1 MAVNP
6 KSMSGQDT
14 LSMHLRAF
22 TERIPPTGSLREM
35 SGDSDLLV
43 HPVHVRYRTKQI
55 LLYPYHSYIRYR
67 SIPKPAVGTIILVV
81 LLKNMFF
88 LISLCFISALG
99 CERPACLVL
108 VVPVVLAV
116 LVVLVVVSS
125 TSSTTS
131 SY

>member
-43 HPVHVRYRTKQI
+43 HPVHVRYRIKPI
-55 LLYPYHSYIRYR
+55 LLYPDYSYISYR
-67 SIPKPAVGTIILVV
+67 SIPKPAVVETATHAHILPGVM
-81 LLKNMFF
+81 L
-88 LISLCFISALG
+88 SRRGPTEA
-99 CERPACLVL
+99 A
-108 VVPVVLAV
+108 
-116 LVVLVVVSS
+116 
-125 TSSTTS
+125 
-131 SY
+131 

>member
-43 HPVHVRYRTKQI
+43 HPVHVRYRIKPI
-55 LLYPYHSYIRYR
+55 LLYPDYSYISYR
-67 SIPKPAVGTIILVV
+67 SIPKPAVAQDQIFAGQTGG
-81 LLKNMFF
+81 
-88 LISLCFISALG
+88 A
-99 CERPACLVL
+99 
-108 VVPVVLAV
+108 
-116 LVVLVVVSS
+116 
-125 TSSTTS
+125 
-131 SY
+131 

>member
-43 HPVHVRYRTKQI
+43 HPVHVRYRIKQI

-67 SIPKPAVGTIILVV
+67 SIPKPSVPLVELGTAVA
-81 LLKNMFF
+81 
-88 LISLCFISALG
+88 S
-99 CERPACLVL
+99 
-108 VVPVVLAV
+108 
-116 LVVLVVVSS
+116 
-125 TSSTTS
+125 
-131 SY
+131 

>member
-43 HPVHVRYRTKQI
+43 HPVHVRYRIKPI
-55 LLYPYHSYIRYR
+55 LLYPDYSYISYR
-67 SIPKPAVGTIILVV
+67 SIPKPAVARIDTTGST
-81 LLKNMFF
+81 
-88 LISLCFISALG
+88 
-99 CERPACLVL
+99 
-108 VVPVVLAV
+108 VPCWKADARRVRLRSR
-116 LVVLVVVSS
+116 LF
-125 TSSTTS
+125 
-131 SY
+131 

>member
-43 HPVHVRYRTKQI
+43 HPVHVRYRIKPI
-55 LLYPYHSYIRYR
+55 LLYPDYSYISYR
-67 SIPKPAVGTIILVV
+67 SIPKPAV
-81 LLKNMFF
+81 
-88 LISLCFISALG
+88 A
-99 CERPACLVL
+99 
-108 VVPVVLAV
+108 
-116 LVVLVVVSS
+116 
-125 TSSTTS
+125 TSSTTAVRARNS
-131 SY
+131 TMCGKKLSDSEDRGY

>member
-43 HPVHVRYRTKQI
+43 HPVHVRYRIKPI
-55 LLYPYHSYIRYR
+55 LLYPDYSYISYR
-67 SIPKPAVGTIILVV
+67 SIPKPAVFVVGKFHFLYCKLVHSQSFV
-81 LLKNMFF
+81 K
-88 LISLCFISALG
+88 
-99 CERPACLVL
+99 
-108 VVPVVLAV
+108 
-116 LVVLVVVSS
+116 
-125 TSSTTS
+125 
-131 SY
+131 

>member
-43 HPVHVRYRTKQI
+43 HPVHVRYRIKPI
-55 LLYPYHSYIRYR
+55 LLYPDYSYISYR
-67 SIPKPAVGTIILVV
+67 SIRKPSVGQ
-81 LLKNMFF
+81 NGNF
-88 LISLCFISALG
+88 
-99 CERPACLVL
+99 
-108 VVPVVLAV
+108 
-116 LVVLVVVSS
+116 SS
-125 TSSTTS
+125 TGACEKKRHSGLGGQSGSKLRTASGGRNPFWDT
-131 SY
+131 